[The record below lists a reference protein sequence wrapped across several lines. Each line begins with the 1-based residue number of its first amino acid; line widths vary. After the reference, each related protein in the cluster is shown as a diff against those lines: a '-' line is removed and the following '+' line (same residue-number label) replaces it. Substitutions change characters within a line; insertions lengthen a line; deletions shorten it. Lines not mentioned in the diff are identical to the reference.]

1 MKKVLLNIAAGLCLI
16 SCSMEEQLPN
26 NSAAS
31 GNCINVSVETIAPST
46 EAPTKTTLDGDQLVW
61 TGDETLDVLIGNSSS
76 SDAATSKAVALDFDP
91 VTSTFSGVIDL
102 GSFTESDIHAITV
115 PGNSGSWISYVNDS
129 YHANIPL
136 SVNQVQVKNGVM
148 NGDNFPLYADITDEI
163 RSHCKLEDGSY
174 RFRNIQLEWA
184 CSAIRFNVYGTH
196 AAMDS
201 NEILKSVSV
210 TLAEIPENYTDNT
223 ITVSLSESAAIA
235 GKNAEN
241 GIKLFMAIFPE
252 GNSINTVKVTTDKAV
267 YELSGNAGALK
278 VLEGEDIRGKMYQ
291 FGLNLAKFERTAFPV
306 ADLLDISFT
315 ANGAVDL
322 SASQMAVTYLSGST
336 TNNYYNDNF
345 SGYIAHFNNPFNKNG
360 LSSGFYKVDFE
371 SNTAYRNK
379 LADGHALEVMFK
391 VDETGTPDDD
401 FEIKPFSAMEKGGT
415 GFLLT
420 KPLSR
425 GGDIAF
431 LPNVSTTG
439 TSNWIWAQS
448 GVVPVPGQYYH
459 VVGIWNKEEGKA
471 YTYVNGVLTAEVDA
485 AGELIFATAD
495 RNWWCIGGDSYKKT
509 TAHCGFKGDVA
520 IARAY
525 DAPLDAKQVE
535 MLWNKVKNFQSSDS
549 ETETIVLGGVEMLSN
564 ATVKPGCT
572 FYIYGTGFEKGDI
585 IKLGSTP
592 CKTTLGNNCVK
603 VTIPEGL
610 TSGQTEVYI
619 TRGNASALLKN
630 VNFTVS
636 TSIYPVKNP
645 EVVAHRGYHPGNVS
659 ENSLSSLVEAQKI
672 GVFGSEFDVYV
683 TTDNVVVIYH
693 DATLSNGLR
702 IDSSSYDDIKNF
714 KLGNGEPLPTFEQ
727 HLIQG
732 KKYPDVKLVCEIK
745 PHATVDL
752 SLKCV
757 ESCAA
762 LVNQYDMADQIVWIS
777 FDYNVCKKVAELYPD
792 AKVQYLSDSN
802 PPLDPQTVLNDGI
815 NGIDYQMKVLS
826 DALIYKA
833 HDLGMDVN
841 VWTVNNRSD
850 MFKFIEK
857 GVDYITTNESA
868 LALELVSRPYITE

>member
-16 SCSMEEQLPN
+16 SCSMEEQLPDN
-26 NSAAS
+26 PAS
-31 GNCINVSVETIAPST
+31 GNCIKVSFETLAPST
-46 EAPTKTTLDGDQLVW
+46 DAPTKTTLDGEQLVW
-61 TGDETLDVLIGNSSS
+61 TGDETLDVLIGNSGS
-76 SDAATSKAVALDFDP
+76 SDASTSKAVALNFDP
-91 VTSTFSGVIDL
+91 ATTTFNGVIDL
-102 GSFTESDIHAITV
+102 GSFTESDIRAITV
-115 PGNSGSWISYVNDS
+115 PGNSGAWISCENDA

-136 SVNQVQVKNGVM
+136 TLNQVQVKDGVM

-163 RSHCKLEDGSY
+163 RANCKLEDGSF

-184 CSAIRFNVYGTH
+184 CSAVRFNVYGTH

-210 TLAEIPENYTDNT
+210 SMDEE
-223 ITVSLSESAAIA
+223 ITVSLSESATIA
-235 GKNAEN
+235 GKNAED
-241 GIKLFMAIFPE
+241 GVKIFMAIRPY
-252 GNSINTVKVTTDKAV
+252 GSNINSVTVTTDKAV
-267 YELSGNAGALK
+267 YELSGKNGALK
-278 VLEGEDIRGKMYQ
+278 VLEGEDIRGNMYQ

-315 ANGAVDL
+315 ANGAKDL
-322 SASQMAVTYLSGST
+322 SASNMTVTYKSGST
-336 TNNYYNDNF
+336 TNNYYDEKF
-345 SGYIAHFNNPFNKNG
+345 SGYIAHFDNPFNTNG
-360 LSSGFYKVDFE
+360 LTTGFYKVDFE

-379 LADGHALEVMFK
+379 LADGHSLEWMFK
-391 VDETGTPDDD
+391 VDATGAANDD
-401 FEIKPFSAMEKGGT
+401 FEIKAFSAMEKGGT
-415 GFLLT
+415 GFLIT
-420 KPLSR
+420 KPLSK

-439 TSNWIWAQS
+439 SSNWIWAQS
-448 GVVPVPGQYYH
+448 GVIPVPGQYYH

-471 YTYVNGVLTAEVDA
+471 YTYVNGVLTATADA
-485 AGELIFATAD
+485 AGNLVFASEG
-495 RNWWCIGGDSYKKT
+495 RNWWCIGADSYKANQ
-509 TAHCGFKGDVA
+509 AHCGFKGDVA

-525 DAPLDAKQVE
+525 DAPLNAKQVE
-535 MLWNKVKNFQSSDS
+535 MLWNKVKNFQSSET
-549 ETETIVLGGVEMLSN
+549 ETETIILGGVEMLSN

-592 CKTTLGNNCVK
+592 CKTTLGENCVK

-610 TSGQTEVYI
+610 TSGQTEVHI

-636 TSIYPVKNP
+636 TSIYPAKNP

-659 ENSLSSLVEAQKI
+659 ENSISSLVEAQKL

-693 DATLSNGLR
+693 DATLGNGLR
-702 IDSSSYDDIKNF
+702 IDSSSYNDLKSY
-714 KLGNGEPLPTFEQ
+714 KLGNGESLPTFEQ

-732 KKYPDVKLVCEIK
+732 KKYPDVKLVCEVK
-745 PHATVDL
+745 PHATLDL

-757 ESCAA
+757 DACAA
-762 LVNQYDMADQIVWIS
+762 LVNQYDMADQVAWIS
-777 FDYNVCKKVAELYPD
+777 FDYNVCKKIAELYPD

-802 PPLDPQTVLNDGI
+802 PPLDPETVLNDGI

-833 HDLGMDVN
+833 HELGMDVN

>member
-16 SCSMEEQLPN
+16 SCSMEEQLPDN
-26 NSAAS
+26 PAS
-31 GNCINVSVETIAPST
+31 GNCIKVSFETLAPST
-46 EAPTKTTLDGDQLVW
+46 DAPTKTTLDGEQLVW
-61 TGDETLDVLIGNSSS
+61 TGDETLDVLIGNSGS
-76 SDAATSKAVALDFDP
+76 SDASTSKAVALNFDP
-91 VTSTFSGVIDL
+91 ATTTFNGVIDL
-102 GSFTESDIHAITV
+102 GSFTESDIRAITV
-115 PGNSGSWISYVNDS
+115 PGNSGAWISCENDA

-136 SVNQVQVKNGVM
+136 TLNQVQVKDGVM

-163 RSHCKLEDGSY
+163 RANCKLEDGSF

-184 CSAIRFNVYGTH
+184 CSAVRFNVYGTH

-210 TLAEIPENYTDNT
+210 SMDEE
-223 ITVSLSESAAIA
+223 ITVSLSESATIA
-235 GKNAEN
+235 GKNAED
-241 GIKLFMAIFPE
+241 GVKIFMAIRPY
-252 GNSINTVKVTTDKAV
+252 GSNINSVTVTTDKAV
-267 YELSGNAGALK
+267 YELSGKNGALK
-278 VLEGEDIRGKMYQ
+278 VLEGEDIRGNMYQ

-315 ANGAVDL
+315 ANGAKDL
-322 SASQMAVTYLSGST
+322 SASNMTVTYKSGST
-336 TNNYYNDNF
+336 TNNYYDEKF
-345 SGYIAHFNNPFNKNG
+345 SGYIAHFDNPFNTNG
-360 LSSGFYKVDFE
+360 LTTGFYKVDFE

-379 LADGHALEVMFK
+379 LADGHSLEWMFK
-391 VDETGTPDDD
+391 VDATGAADDD
-401 FEIKPFSAMEKGGT
+401 FEIKAFSAMEKGGT
-415 GFLLT
+415 GFLIT
-420 KPLSR
+420 KPLSK

-439 TSNWIWAQS
+439 SSNWIWAQS
-448 GVVPVPGQYYH
+448 GVIPVPGQYYH

-471 YTYVNGVLTAEVDA
+471 YTYVNGVLTATADA
-485 AGELIFATAD
+485 AGNLVFASEG
-495 RNWWCIGGDSYKKT
+495 RNWWCIGADSYKANQ
-509 TAHCGFKGDVA
+509 AHCGFKGDVA

-525 DAPLDAKQVE
+525 DAPLNAKQVE
-535 MLWNKVKNFQSSDS
+535 MLWNKVKNFQSSET
-549 ETETIVLGGVEMLSN
+549 ETETIILGGVEMLSN

-592 CKTTLGNNCVK
+592 CKTTLGENCVK

-610 TSGQTEVYI
+610 TSGQTEVHI

-636 TSIYPVKNP
+636 TSIYPAKNP

-659 ENSLSSLVEAQKI
+659 ENSISSLVEAQKL

-693 DATLSNGLR
+693 DATLGNGLR
-702 IDSSSYDDIKNF
+702 IDSSSYNDLKSY
-714 KLGNGEPLPTFEQ
+714 KLGNGESLPTFEQ

-732 KKYPDVKLVCEIK
+732 KKYPDVKLVCEVK
-745 PHATVDL
+745 PHATLDL

-757 ESCAA
+757 DACAA
-762 LVNQYDMADQIVWIS
+762 LVNQYDMADQVAWIS
-777 FDYNVCKKVAELYPD
+777 FDYNVCKKIAELYPD

-802 PPLDPQTVLNDGI
+802 PPLDPETVLNDGI

-833 HDLGMDVN
+833 HELGMDVN

>member
-16 SCSMEEQLPN
+16 SCSMEEQLPDN
-26 NSAAS
+26 PAS
-31 GNCINVSVETIAPST
+31 GNCIKVSFETVAPST
-46 EAPTKTTLDGDQLVW
+46 DAPTKTTLDGEQLVW
-61 TGDETLDVLIGNSSS
+61 TGDETLDVLIGNSGS
-76 SDAATSKAVALDFDP
+76 SDASTSKAVALNFDP
-91 VTSTFSGVIDL
+91 ATTTFNGVIDL
-102 GSFTESDIHAITV
+102 GSFTESDIRAITV
-115 PGNSGSWISYVNDS
+115 PGNSGAWISCENDA

-136 SVNQVQVKNGVM
+136 TLNQVQVKDGVM

-163 RSHCKLEDGSY
+163 RANCKLEDGSF

-184 CSAIRFNVYGTH
+184 CSAVRFNVYGTH

-210 TLAEIPENYTDNT
+210 SMDEE
-223 ITVSLSESAAIA
+223 ITVSLSESATIA
-235 GKNAEN
+235 GKNAED
-241 GIKLFMAIFPE
+241 GVKIFMAIRPY
-252 GNSINTVKVTTDKAV
+252 GSNINSVTVTTDKAV
-267 YELSGNAGALK
+267 YELSGKNGALK
-278 VLEGEDIRGKMYQ
+278 VLEGEDIRGNMYQ

-315 ANGAVDL
+315 ANGAKDL
-322 SASQMAVTYLSGST
+322 SASNMTVTYKSGST
-336 TNNYYNDNF
+336 TNNYYDEKF
-345 SGYIAHFNNPFNKNG
+345 SGYIAHFDNPFNTNG
-360 LSSGFYKVDFE
+360 LTTGFYKVDFE

-379 LADGHALEVMFK
+379 LADGHSLEWMFK
-391 VDETGTPDDD
+391 VDATGAANDD
-401 FEIKPFSAMEKGGT
+401 FEIKAFSAMEKGGT
-415 GFLLT
+415 GFLIT
-420 KPLSR
+420 KPLSK

-439 TSNWIWAQS
+439 SSNWIWAQS
-448 GVVPVPGQYYH
+448 GVIPVPGQYYH

-471 YTYVNGVLTAEVDA
+471 YTYVNGVLTATADA
-485 AGELIFATAD
+485 AGNLVFASEG
-495 RNWWCIGGDSYKKT
+495 RNWWCIGADSYKANQ
-509 TAHCGFKGDVA
+509 AHCGFKGDVA

-525 DAPLDAKQVE
+525 DAPLNAKQVE
-535 MLWNKVKNFQSSDS
+535 MLWNKVKNFQSSET
-549 ETETIVLGGVEMLSN
+549 ETETIILGGVEMLSN

-592 CKTTLGNNCVK
+592 CKTTLGENCVK

-610 TSGQTEVYI
+610 TSGQTEVHI

-636 TSIYPVKNP
+636 TSIYPAKNP

-659 ENSLSSLVEAQKI
+659 ENSISSLVEAQKL

-693 DATLSNGLR
+693 DATLGNGLR
-702 IDSSSYDDIKNF
+702 IDSSSYNDLKSY
-714 KLGNGEPLPTFEQ
+714 KLGNGESLPTFEQ

-732 KKYPDVKLVCEIK
+732 KKYPDVKLVCEVK
-745 PHATVDL
+745 PHATLDL

-757 ESCAA
+757 DACAA
-762 LVNQYDMADQIVWIS
+762 LVNQYDMADQVAWIS
-777 FDYNVCKKVAELYPD
+777 FDYNVCKKIAELYPD

-802 PPLDPQTVLNDGI
+802 PPLDPETVLNDGI

-833 HDLGMDVN
+833 HELGMDVN

>member
-16 SCSMEEQLPN
+16 SCSMEEQLPDN
-26 NSAAS
+26 PAS
-31 GNCINVSVETIAPST
+31 GNCIKVSFETLATST
-46 EAPTKTTLDGDQLVW
+46 DAPTKTTLDGEQLVW
-61 TGDETLDVLIGNSSS
+61 TGDETLDVLIGNSGS
-76 SDAATSKAVALDFDP
+76 SDAATSKAVALNFDP
-91 VTSTFSGVIDL
+91 ATTTFNGVIDL
-102 GSFTESDIHAITV
+102 GSFTESDIRAITV
-115 PGNSGSWISYVNDS
+115 PGNSGAWISCENDA

-136 SVNQVQVKNGVM
+136 TLNQVQVKDGVM

-163 RSHCKLEDGSY
+163 RANCKLEDGSF

-184 CSAIRFNVYGTH
+184 CSAVRFNVYGTH

-210 TLAEIPENYTDNT
+210 SMDEE
-223 ITVSLSESAAIA
+223 ITVSLSESATIA
-235 GKNAEN
+235 GKNAED
-241 GIKLFMAIFPE
+241 GVKIFMAIRPY
-252 GNSINTVKVTTDKAV
+252 GSNINSVTVTTDKAV
-267 YELSGNAGALK
+267 YELSGKNGALK
-278 VLEGEDIRGKMYQ
+278 VLEGEDIRGNMYQ

-315 ANGAVDL
+315 ANGAKDL
-322 SASQMAVTYLSGST
+322 SASNMTVTYKSGST
-336 TNNYYNDNF
+336 TNNYYDEKF
-345 SGYIAHFNNPFNKNG
+345 SGYIAHFDNPFNTNG
-360 LSSGFYKVDFE
+360 LTTGFYKVDFE

-379 LADGHALEVMFK
+379 LADGHSLEWMFK
-391 VDETGTPDDD
+391 VDATGAADDD
-401 FEIKPFSAMEKGGT
+401 FEIKAFSAMEKGGT
-415 GFLLT
+415 GFLIT
-420 KPLSR
+420 KPLSK

-439 TSNWIWAQS
+439 SSNWIWAQS
-448 GVVPVPGQYYH
+448 GVIPVPGQYYH

-471 YTYVNGVLTAEVDA
+471 YTYVNGVLTATADA
-485 AGELIFATAD
+485 AGNLVFASEG
-495 RNWWCIGGDSYKKT
+495 RNWWCIGADSYKANQ
-509 TAHCGFKGDVA
+509 AHCGFKGDVA

-525 DAPLDAKQVE
+525 DAPLNAKQVE
-535 MLWNKVKNFQSSDS
+535 MLWNKVKNFQSSET
-549 ETETIVLGGVEMLSN
+549 ETETIILGGVEMLSS

-592 CKTTLGNNCVK
+592 CKTTLGENCVK

-610 TSGQTEVYI
+610 TSGQTEVHI

-636 TSIYPVKNP
+636 TSIYPAKNP

-659 ENSLSSLVEAQKI
+659 ENSISSLVEAQKL

-693 DATLSNGLR
+693 DATLGNGLR
-702 IDSSSYDDIKNF
+702 IDSSSYNDLKSY
-714 KLGNGEPLPTFEQ
+714 KLGNGESLPTFEQ

-732 KKYPDVKLVCEIK
+732 KKYPDVKLVCEVK
-745 PHATVDL
+745 PHATLDL

-757 ESCAA
+757 DACAA
-762 LVNQYDMADQIVWIS
+762 LVNQYDMADQVAWIS
-777 FDYNVCKKVAELYPD
+777 FDYNVCKKIAELYPD

-802 PPLDPQTVLNDGI
+802 PPLDPETVLNDGI

-833 HDLGMDVN
+833 HELGMDVN

-857 GVDYITTNESA
+857 GVEYITTNESA

>member
-16 SCSMEEQLPN
+16 SCSMEEQLPDN
-26 NSAAS
+26 PAS
-31 GNCINVSVETIAPST
+31 GNCIKVSFETVAPST
-46 EAPTKTTLDGDQLVW
+46 DAPTKTTLDGEQLVW
-61 TGDETLDVLIGNSSS
+61 TGDETLDVLIGNSGS
-76 SDAATSKAVALDFDP
+76 SDAATSKAVALNFDP
-91 VTSTFSGVIDL
+91 ATTTFNGVIDL
-102 GSFTESDIHAITV
+102 GSFTESDIRAITV
-115 PGNSGSWISYVNDS
+115 PGNSGAWISCENDA

-136 SVNQVQVKNGVM
+136 TLNQVQVKDGVM

-163 RSHCKLEDGSY
+163 RANCKLEDGSF

-184 CSAIRFNVYGTH
+184 CSAVRFNVYGTH

-210 TLAEIPENYTDNT
+210 SMDEE
-223 ITVSLSESAAIA
+223 ITVSLSESATIA
-235 GKNAEN
+235 GKNAED
-241 GIKLFMAIFPE
+241 GVKIFMAIRPY
-252 GNSINTVKVTTDKAV
+252 GSNINSVTVTTDKAV
-267 YELSGNAGALK
+267 YELSGKNGALK
-278 VLEGEDIRGKMYQ
+278 VLEGEDIRGNMYQ

-315 ANGAVDL
+315 ANGAKDL
-322 SASQMAVTYLSGST
+322 SASNMTVTYKSGST
-336 TNNYYNDNF
+336 TNNYYDEKF
-345 SGYIAHFNNPFNKNG
+345 SGYIAHFDNPFNTNG
-360 LSSGFYKVDFE
+360 LTTGFYKVDFE

-379 LADGHALEVMFK
+379 LADGHSLEWMFK
-391 VDETGTPDDD
+391 VDATGAADDD
-401 FEIKPFSAMEKGGT
+401 FEIKAFSAMEKGGT
-415 GFLLT
+415 GFLIT
-420 KPLSR
+420 KPLSK

-439 TSNWIWAQS
+439 SSNWIWAQS
-448 GVVPVPGQYYH
+448 GVIPVPGQYYH

-471 YTYVNGVLTAEVDA
+471 YTYVNGVLTATADA
-485 AGELIFATAD
+485 AGNLVFASEG
-495 RNWWCIGGDSYKKT
+495 RNWWCIGADSYKANQ
-509 TAHCGFKGDVA
+509 AHCGFKGDVA

-525 DAPLDAKQVE
+525 DAPLNAKQVE
-535 MLWNKVKNFQSSDS
+535 MLWNKVKNFQSSET
-549 ETETIVLGGVEMLSN
+549 ETETIILGGVEMLSN

-592 CKTTLGNNCVK
+592 CKTTLGENCVK

-610 TSGQTEVYI
+610 TSGQTEVHI

-636 TSIYPVKNP
+636 TSIYPAKNP

-659 ENSLSSLVEAQKI
+659 ENSISSLVEAQKL

-693 DATLSNGLR
+693 DATLGNGLR
-702 IDSSSYDDIKNF
+702 IDSSSYNDLKSY
-714 KLGNGEPLPTFEQ
+714 KLGNGESLPTFEQ

-732 KKYPDVKLVCEIK
+732 KKYPDVKLVCEVK
-745 PHATVDL
+745 PHATLDL

-757 ESCAA
+757 DACAA
-762 LVNQYDMADQIVWIS
+762 LVNQYDMADQVAWIS
-777 FDYNVCKKVAELYPD
+777 FDYNVCKKIAELYPD

-802 PPLDPQTVLNDGI
+802 PPLDPETVLNDGI

-833 HDLGMDVN
+833 HELGMDVN

>member
-16 SCSMEEQLPN
+16 SCSMEEQLPDN
-26 NSAAS
+26 PAS
-31 GNCINVSVETIAPST
+31 GNCIKVSFETLATST
-46 EAPTKTTLDGDQLVW
+46 DAPTKTTLDGEQLVW
-61 TGDETLDVLIGNSSS
+61 TGDETLDVLIGNSGS
-76 SDAATSKAVALDFDP
+76 SDAATSKAVALNFDP
-91 VTSTFSGVIDL
+91 ATTTFNGVIDL
-102 GSFTESDIHAITV
+102 GSFTESDIRAITV
-115 PGNSGSWISYVNDS
+115 PGNSGAWISCENDA

-136 SVNQVQVKNGVM
+136 TLNQVQVKDGVM

-163 RSHCKLEDGSY
+163 RANCKLEDGSF

-184 CSAIRFNVYGTH
+184 CSAVRFNVYGTH

-210 TLAEIPENYTDNT
+210 SMDEE
-223 ITVSLSESAAIA
+223 ITVSLSESATIA
-235 GKNAEN
+235 GKNAED
-241 GIKLFMAIFPE
+241 GVKIFMAIRPY
-252 GNSINTVKVTTDKAV
+252 GSNINSVTVTTDKAV
-267 YELSGNAGALK
+267 YELSGKNGALK
-278 VLEGEDIRGKMYQ
+278 VLEGEDIRGNMYQ

-315 ANGAVDL
+315 ANGAKDL
-322 SASQMAVTYLSGST
+322 SASNMTVTYKSGST
-336 TNNYYNDNF
+336 TNNYYDEKF
-345 SGYIAHFNNPFNKNG
+345 SGYIAHFDNPFNTNG
-360 LSSGFYKVDFE
+360 LTTGFYKVDFE

-379 LADGHALEVMFK
+379 LADGHSLEWMFK
-391 VDETGTPDDD
+391 VDATGAADDD
-401 FEIKPFSAMEKGGT
+401 FEIKAFSAMEKGGT
-415 GFLLT
+415 GFLIT
-420 KPLSR
+420 KPLSK

-439 TSNWIWAQS
+439 SSNWIWAQS
-448 GVVPVPGQYYH
+448 GVIPVPGQYYH

-471 YTYVNGVLTAEVDA
+471 YTYVNGVLTATADA
-485 AGELIFATAD
+485 AGNLVFASEG
-495 RNWWCIGGDSYKKT
+495 RNWWCIGADSYKANQ
-509 TAHCGFKGDVA
+509 AHCGFKGDVA

-525 DAPLDAKQVE
+525 DAPLNAKQVE
-535 MLWNKVKNFQSSDS
+535 MLWNKVKNFQSSET
-549 ETETIVLGGVEMLSN
+549 ETETIILGGVEMLSS

-592 CKTTLGNNCVK
+592 CKTTLGENCVK

-610 TSGQTEVYI
+610 TSGQTEVHI

-636 TSIYPVKNP
+636 TSIYPAKNP

-659 ENSLSSLVEAQKI
+659 ENSISSLVEAQKL

-693 DATLSNGLR
+693 DATLGNGLR
-702 IDSSSYDDIKNF
+702 IDSSSYNDLKSY
-714 KLGNGEPLPTFEQ
+714 KLGNGESLPTFEQ

-732 KKYPDVKLVCEIK
+732 KKYPDVKLVCEVK
-745 PHATVDL
+745 PHATLDL

-757 ESCAA
+757 DACAA
-762 LVNQYDMADQIVWIS
+762 LVNQYDMADQVAWIS
-777 FDYNVCKKVAELYPD
+777 FDYNVCKKIAELYPD

-802 PPLDPQTVLNDGI
+802 PPLDPETVLNDGI

-833 HDLGMDVN
+833 HELGMDVN

>member
-16 SCSMEEQLPN
+16 SCSMEEQLPDN
-26 NSAAS
+26 PAS
-31 GNCINVSVETIAPST
+31 GNCIKVSFETLAPST
-46 EAPTKTTLDGDQLVW
+46 DAPTKTTLDGEQLVW
-61 TGDETLDVLIGNSSS
+61 TGDETLDVLIGNSGS
-76 SDAATSKAVALDFDP
+76 SDASTSKAVALNFDP
-91 VTSTFSGVIDL
+91 STTTFNGVIDL
-102 GSFTESDIHAITV
+102 GSFTESDIRAITV
-115 PGNSGSWISYVNDS
+115 PGNSGAWISCENDA

-136 SVNQVQVKNGVM
+136 ALNQVQVKDGVM

-163 RSHCKLEDGSY
+163 RANCKLEDGSF

-184 CSAIRFNVYGTH
+184 CSAVRFNVYGTH

-210 TLAEIPENYTDNT
+210 SMDEE
-223 ITVSLSESAAIA
+223 ITVSLSESATIA
-235 GKNAEN
+235 GKNAED
-241 GIKLFMAIFPE
+241 GVKIFMAIRPY
-252 GNSINTVKVTTDKAV
+252 GSNINSVTVTTDKAV
-267 YELSGNAGALK
+267 YELSGKNGALK
-278 VLEGEDIRGKMYQ
+278 VLEGEDIRGNMYQ

-315 ANGAVDL
+315 ANGAKDL
-322 SASQMAVTYLSGST
+322 SASNMTVTYMSGST
-336 TNNYYNDNF
+336 TNNYYDEKF
-345 SGYIAHFNNPFNKNG
+345 SGYIAHFDNPFNTNG
-360 LSSGFYKVDFE
+360 LTTGFYKVDFE

-379 LADGHALEVMFK
+379 LADGHSLEWMFK
-391 VDETGTPDDD
+391 VDATGAADDD
-401 FEIKPFSAMEKGGT
+401 FEIKAFSAMEKGGT
-415 GFLLT
+415 GFLIT
-420 KPLSR
+420 KPLSK

-439 TSNWIWAQS
+439 SSNWIWAQS
-448 GVVPVPGQYYH
+448 GVIPVPGQYYH

-471 YTYVNGVLTAEVDA
+471 YTYVNGVLTATADA
-485 AGELIFATAD
+485 AGNLVFASEG
-495 RNWWCIGGDSYKKT
+495 RNWWCIGADSYKANQ
-509 TAHCGFKGDVA
+509 AHCGFKGDVA

-525 DAPLDAKQVE
+525 DAPLNAKQVE
-535 MLWNKVKNFQSSDS
+535 MLWNKVKNFQSSET
-549 ETETIVLGGVEMLSN
+549 ETETIILGGVEMLSN

-592 CKTTLGNNCVK
+592 CKTTLGENCVK

-610 TSGQTEVYI
+610 TSGQTEVHI

-636 TSIYPVKNP
+636 TSIYPAKNP

-659 ENSLSSLVEAQKI
+659 ENSISSLVEAQKL

-693 DATLSNGLR
+693 DATLGNGLR
-702 IDSSSYDDIKNF
+702 IDSSSYNDLKSY
-714 KLGNGEPLPTFEQ
+714 KLGNGESLPTFEQ

-732 KKYPDVKLVCEIK
+732 KKYPDVKLVCEVK
-745 PHATVDL
+745 PHATLDL

-757 ESCAA
+757 DACAA
-762 LVNQYDMADQIVWIS
+762 LVNQYDMADQVAWIS
-777 FDYNVCKKVAELYPD
+777 FDYNVCKKIAELYPD

-802 PPLDPQTVLNDGI
+802 PPLDPETVLNDGI

-833 HDLGMDVN
+833 HELGMDVN

>member
-16 SCSMEEQLPN
+16 SCSMEEQLPD
-26 NSAAS
+26 NSAS
-31 GNCINVSVETIAPST
+31 GNCIKVSFETLAPST
-46 EAPTKTTLDGDQLVW
+46 DAPTKTTLDGEQLVW
-61 TGDETLDVLIGNSSS
+61 TGDETLDVLIGNSGS
-76 SDAATSKAVALDFDP
+76 SDASTSKAVALNFDP
-91 VTSTFSGVIDL
+91 STTTFNGVIDL
-102 GSFTESDIHAITV
+102 GSFTESDIRAITV
-115 PGNSGSWISYVNDS
+115 PGNSGAWISCENDA

-136 SVNQVQVKNGVM
+136 TLNQVQVKDGVM

-163 RSHCKLEDGSY
+163 RANCKLEDGSF

-184 CSAIRFNVYGTH
+184 CSAVRFNVYGTH

-210 TLAEIPENYTDNT
+210 SMDEE
-223 ITVSLSESAAIA
+223 ITVSLSESATIA
-235 GKNAEN
+235 GKNAED
-241 GIKLFMAIFPE
+241 GVKIFMAIRPY
-252 GNSINTVKVTTDKAV
+252 GSNINSVTVTTDKAV
-267 YELSGNAGALK
+267 YELSGKNGALK
-278 VLEGEDIRGKMYQ
+278 VLEGEDIRGNMYQ

-315 ANGAVDL
+315 ANGAKDL
-322 SASQMAVTYLSGST
+322 SASNMTVEYKSGST
-336 TNNYYNDNF
+336 TNNYYDEKF
-345 SGYIAHFNNPFNKNG
+345 SGYIAHFDNPFNTNSLKT
-360 LSSGFYKVDFE
+360 GFYKVDFE
-371 SNTAYRNK
+371 NNTAYRNK
-379 LADGHALEVMFK
+379 LADGHTLEVMFK
-391 VDETGTPDDD
+391 ADAVASGNYEV
-401 FEIKPFSAMEKGGT
+401 KPFSAMEKGGT
-415 GFLLT
+415 GFLFT
-420 KPLSR
+420 KPDDK

-431 LPNVSTTG
+431 LPNVSATG
-439 TSNWIWAQS
+439 SSNWIWAQS
-448 GVVPVPGQYYH
+448 GIVPVPGQYYH
-459 VVGIWNKEEGKA
+459 VVGIWNQEEGKA
-471 YTYVNGVLTAEVDA
+471 YTYVNGVLTA
-485 AGELIFATAD
+485 TAD
-495 RNWWCIGGDSYKKT
+495 AVGNLVFASEGRNWWCIGGDSYK
-509 TAHCGFKGDVA
+509 ADQMHCGFKGDVA

-525 DAPLDAKQVE
+525 DAPLTAKQIE
-535 MLWNKVKNFQSSDS
+535 MLWDKVKAFQSSDS
-549 ETETIVLGGVEMLSN
+549 ETETIILGGLEMLSN
-564 ATVKPGCT
+564 VTVKPGCT

-592 CKTTLGNNCVK
+592 CKTTLGENCVK

-610 TSGQTEVYI
+610 TSGQTEVHI

-636 TSIYPVKNP
+636 TSIYPAKNP

-659 ENSLSSLVEAQKI
+659 ENSISSLVEAQKL

-693 DATLSNGLR
+693 DATLGNGLR
-702 IDSSSYDDIKNF
+702 IDSSSYNDLKNY
-714 KLGNGEPLPTFEQ
+714 KLGNGESLPTFEQ

-732 KKYPDVKLVCEIK
+732 KKYPDVKLVCEVK
-745 PHATVDL
+745 PHATLDL

-757 ESCAA
+757 DACAA
-762 LVNQYDMADQIVWIS
+762 LVNQYDMADQVAWIS
-777 FDYNVCKKVAELYPD
+777 FDYNVCKKIAELYPD

-802 PPLDPQTVLNDGI
+802 PPLDPETVLNDGI

-833 HDLGMDVN
+833 HELGMDVN

>member
-16 SCSMEEQLPN
+16 SCSMEEQLPDN
-26 NSAAS
+26 PAS
-31 GNCINVSVETIAPST
+31 GNCIKVSFETVAPST
-46 EAPTKTTLDGDQLVW
+46 DAPTKTTLDGEQLVW
-61 TGDETLDVLIGNSSS
+61 TGDETLDVLIGNSGS
-76 SDAATSKAVALDFDP
+76 SDASTSKAVALNFDP
-91 VTSTFSGVIDL
+91 ATTTFNGVIDL
-102 GSFTESDIHAITV
+102 GSFTESDIRAITV
-115 PGNSGSWISYVNDS
+115 PGNSGAWISCENDA

-136 SVNQVQVKNGVM
+136 TLNQVQVKDGVM

-163 RSHCKLEDGSY
+163 RANCKLEDGSF

-184 CSAIRFNVYGTH
+184 CSAVRFNVYGTH

-210 TLAEIPENYTDNT
+210 SMDEE
-223 ITVSLSESAAIA
+223 ITVSLSESATIA
-235 GKNAEN
+235 GKNAED
-241 GIKLFMAIFPE
+241 GVKIFMAIRPY
-252 GNSINTVKVTTDKAV
+252 GSNINSVTVTTDKAV
-267 YELSGNAGALK
+267 YELSGKNGALK
-278 VLEGEDIRGKMYQ
+278 VLEGEDIRGNMYQ

-315 ANGAVDL
+315 ANGAKDL
-322 SASQMAVTYLSGST
+322 SASNMTVTYKSGST
-336 TNNYYNDNF
+336 TNNYYDEKF
-345 SGYIAHFNNPFNKNG
+345 SGYIAHFDNPFNTNG
-360 LSSGFYKVDFE
+360 LTTGFYKVDFE

-379 LADGHALEVMFK
+379 LADGHSLEWMFK
-391 VDETGTPDDD
+391 VDATGAADDD
-401 FEIKPFSAMEKGGT
+401 FEIKAFSAMEKGGT
-415 GFLLT
+415 GFLIT
-420 KPLSR
+420 KPLSK

-439 TSNWIWAQS
+439 SSNWIWAQS
-448 GVVPVPGQYYH
+448 GVIPVPGQYYH

-471 YTYVNGVLTAEVDA
+471 YTYVNGVLTATADA
-485 AGELIFATAD
+485 AGNLVFASEG
-495 RNWWCIGGDSYKKT
+495 RNWWCIGADSYKANQ
-509 TAHCGFKGDVA
+509 AHCGFKGDVA

-525 DAPLDAKQVE
+525 DAPLNAKQVE
-535 MLWNKVKNFQSSDS
+535 MLWNKVKNFQSSET
-549 ETETIVLGGVEMLSN
+549 ETETIILGGVEMLSN

-592 CKTTLGNNCVK
+592 CKTTLGENCVK

-610 TSGQTEVYI
+610 TSGQTEVHI

-636 TSIYPVKNP
+636 TSIYPAKNP

-659 ENSLSSLVEAQKI
+659 ENSISSLVEAQKL

-693 DATLSNGLR
+693 DATLGNGLR
-702 IDSSSYDDIKNF
+702 IDSSSYNDLKSY
-714 KLGNGEPLPTFEQ
+714 KLGNGESLPTFEQ

-732 KKYPDVKLVCEIK
+732 KKYPDVKLVCEVK
-745 PHATVDL
+745 PHATLDL

-757 ESCAA
+757 DACAA
-762 LVNQYDMADQIVWIS
+762 LVNQYDMADQVAWIS
-777 FDYNVCKKVAELYPD
+777 FDYNVCKKIAELYPD

-802 PPLDPQTVLNDGI
+802 PPLDPETVLNDGI

-833 HDLGMDVN
+833 HELGMDVN

>member
-16 SCSMEEQLPN
+16 SCSMEEQLPDN
-26 NSAAS
+26 PAS
-31 GNCINVSVETIAPST
+31 GNCIKVSFETLAPST
-46 EAPTKTTLDGDQLVW
+46 DAPTKTTLDGEQLVW
-61 TGDETLDVLIGNSSS
+61 TGDETLDVLIGNSGS
-76 SDAATSKAVALDFDP
+76 SDAATSKAVALNFDP
-91 VTSTFSGVIDL
+91 ATTTFNGVIDL
-102 GSFTESDIHAITV
+102 GSFTESDIRAITV
-115 PGNSGSWISYVNDS
+115 PGNSGAWISCENDA

-136 SVNQVQVKNGVM
+136 TLNQVQVKDGVM

-163 RSHCKLEDGSY
+163 RANCKLEDGSF

-184 CSAIRFNVYGTH
+184 CSAVRFNVYGTH

-210 TLAEIPENYTDNT
+210 SMDEE
-223 ITVSLSESAAIA
+223 ITVSLSESATIA
-235 GKNAEN
+235 GKNAED
-241 GIKLFMAIFPE
+241 GVKIFMAIRPC
-252 GNSINTVKVTTDKAV
+252 GSNINSVTVTTDKAV
-267 YELSGNAGALK
+267 YELSGKNGALK
-278 VLEGEDIRGKMYQ
+278 VLEGEDIRGNMYQ

-315 ANGAVDL
+315 ANGAKDL
-322 SASQMAVTYLSGST
+322 SASNMTVTYKSGST
-336 TNNYYNDNF
+336 TNNYYDEKF
-345 SGYIAHFNNPFNKNG
+345 SGYIAHFDNPFNTNG
-360 LSSGFYKVDFE
+360 LTTGFYKVDFE

-379 LADGHALEVMFK
+379 LADGHSLEWMFK
-391 VDETGTPDDD
+391 VDATGAANDD
-401 FEIKPFSAMEKGGT
+401 FEIKAFSAMEKGGT
-415 GFLLT
+415 GFLIT
-420 KPLSR
+420 KPLSK

-439 TSNWIWAQS
+439 SSNWIWAQS
-448 GVVPVPGQYYH
+448 GVIPVPGQYYH

-471 YTYVNGVLTAEVDA
+471 YTYVNGVLTATADA
-485 AGELIFATAD
+485 AGNLVFASEG
-495 RNWWCIGGDSYKKT
+495 RNWWCIGADSYKANQ
-509 TAHCGFKGDVA
+509 AHCGFKGDVA

-525 DAPLDAKQVE
+525 DAPLNAKQVE
-535 MLWNKVKNFQSSDS
+535 MLWNKVKNFQSSET
-549 ETETIVLGGVEMLSN
+549 ETETIILGGVEMLSN

-592 CKTTLGNNCVK
+592 CKTTLGENCVK

-610 TSGQTEVYI
+610 TSGQTEVHI

-636 TSIYPVKNP
+636 TSIYPAKNP

-659 ENSLSSLVEAQKI
+659 ENSISSLVEAQKL

-693 DATLSNGLR
+693 DATLGNGLR
-702 IDSSSYDDIKNF
+702 IDSSSYNDLKSY
-714 KLGNGEPLPTFEQ
+714 KLGNGESLPTFEQ

-732 KKYPDVKLVCEIK
+732 KKYPDVKLVCEVK
-745 PHATVDL
+745 PHATLDL

-757 ESCAA
+757 DACAA
-762 LVNQYDMADQIVWIS
+762 LVNQYDMADQVAWIS
-777 FDYNVCKKVAELYPD
+777 FDYNVCKKIAELYPD

-802 PPLDPQTVLNDGI
+802 PPLDPETVLNDGI

-833 HDLGMDVN
+833 HELGMDVN